1 MTEPAK
7 MKKMQDDQS
16 GVVILEV
23 LVAIVIFAVG
33 VLGIIGLQTVTA
45 KAGVDARFRT
55 DAAAL
60 SDELVARVQTWIG
73 PTTLTAQFTGTNN
86 SGGAEYMSWYT
97 NRLSIARS
105 GLPGVQSAVAF
116 PAPYAGTNVGV
127 FMTVVISWQVPGA
140 DGRSSHTT
148 VAALPGGG

>member
-1 MTEPAK
+1 
-7 MKKMQDDQS
+7 MKKVQNKQS

-33 VLGIIGLQTVTA
+33 VLGIVGLQTVTA

-60 SDELVARVQTWIG
+60 SDELVARAQTWVDLS
-73 PTTLTAQFTGTNN
+73 TLTVQFTGTNN
-86 SGGAEYMSWYT
+86 SGGTEYMSWYT
-97 NRLSIARS
+97 NRLSIAQS

-116 PAPYAGTNVGV
+116 PAPYAVAGAGA
-127 FMTVVISWQVPGA
+127 FITVVISWQVPGA
-140 DGRSSHTT
+140 DGRSTHTT
-148 VAALPGGG
+148 VAALPGTGS

>member
-1 MTEPAK
+1 

-23 LVAIVIFAVG
+23 LVAIVIFAIG
-33 VLGIIGLQTVTA
+33 VLGIVGLQTVTA

-60 SDELVARVQTWIG
+60 SDELVARAQTWMNAS
-73 PTTLTAQFTGTNN
+73 TLATQFTGTNG
-86 SGGAEYMSWYT
+86 SGGTEYMSWYT
-97 NRLSIARS
+97 NRLSIAQS

-116 PAPYAGTNVGV
+116 PAPYAGVDAGV
-127 FMTVVISWQVPGA
+127 FITVVISWQVPGA
-140 DGRSSHTT
+140 DGRSTHTT